1 MAFLASKKDDKKD
14 EKKDEKKDKK
24 KEEPQV
30 IHSAASEIVEKP
42 STSFIGKTMVIEA
55 DIASDDDVTIE
66 GKVTGNIVVGKTLTI
81 GKNGSVKADIKAGV
95 VRIIGEARGNII
107 ASEKVEILTLG
118 RYTGNIQSQKLIVAD
133 GALLNGE
140 INQENGGKTKNRN

>member
-1 MAFLASKKDDKKD
+1 MAFLTSKKD
-14 EKKDEKKDKK
+14 EKK

-30 IHSAASEIVEKP
+30 AHRGAAEVVEKSP
-42 STSFIGKTMVIEA
+42 GSYIGKTMSIEA
-55 DIASDDDVTIE
+55 DITSDDDVTIE
-66 GKVTGNIVVGKTLTI
+66 GEVTGNIVVGKTLTI

-95 VRIIGEARGNII
+95 VRIIGEARGNIV

-118 RYTGNIQSQKLIVAD
+118 RYTGNIQSQKLIVAE

-140 INQENGGKTKNRN
+140 INQGSDEKPKKHK